1 MSEDNY
7 RPITPEHAMSAPDQ
21 AKLLTGLAALL
32 ATTTLCAAEPPQV
45 SLVNDNPRHSALD
58 HAVDAA
64 ATDYFHNRCHVG
76 LSLVA
81 VTPQGR
87 FFYDYGS
94 TKPHG
99 HTLPTRNSIYEIA
112 SVTKTFTGAL
122 AAKAVADGK
131 MHVDTDF
138 RAYLP
143 GDYANLA
150 WQGKPITLAT
160 LITHRAGMPR
170 DIPDSDAIFT
180 KKDFNTLP
188 YELIALQKG
197 MNHDTLLSSLRE
209 IKLRS
214 EPGTKEAYSNAG
226 YLTIG
231 IGLEKV
237 YGQPFETLMQEKL
250 LRPLGMKSTGFAVN
264 DADRARLLSGFDRQG
279 RSMPYHLRNAGAA
292 WGLYS
297 STEDMSK
304 YVQWQLD
311 IKDPIVQ
318 RMRQPL
324 LGTAQE
330 GEAMP
335 WNLSYSDNQPMLA
348 HGGGSFGMS
357 SQVVLFPA
365 QGQGYALFA
374 NDTCEGTEGAL
385 KAIAVTVHESTASNT
400 AHP

>member
-1 MSEDNY
+1 MSPPN
-7 RPITPEHAMSAPDQ
+7 Q
-21 AKLLTGLAALL
+21 ARLLTGLAALL
-32 ATTTLCAAEPPQV
+32 ASTALCAAEPPQASV
-45 SLVNDNPRHSALD
+45 ATDNPRHSALD
-58 HAVDAA
+58 RAVDAA
-64 ATDYFHNRCHVG
+64 ATDYFRNRCHVG

-94 TKPHG
+94 ISPHG

-122 AAKAVADGK
+122 AAKAVEDGK
-131 MHVDTDF
+131 LRVDADF
-138 RAYLP
+138 RPYLP
-143 GDYANLA
+143 GDYANLT
-150 WQGKPITLAT
+150 WQGQPITLAT
-160 LITHRAGMPR
+160 LITHRSGMPR

-180 KKDFNTLP
+180 KKDLNTLP

-197 MNHDTLLSSLRE
+197 MNHDALLSSLHD

-231 IGLEKV
+231 LGLEKA

-250 LRPLGMKSTGFAVN
+250 LHPLGMNSTGFAVD
-264 DADRARLLSGFDRQG
+264 DANRARLLPGFDRQG

-297 STEDMSK
+297 TTEDMAR

-311 IKDPIVQ
+311 AKDPVVQ

-324 LGTAQE
+324 VGTAQD

-335 WNLSYSDNQPMLA
+335 WNLSDDHQQPMLA

-365 QGQGYALFA
+365 QGEGFALFA
-374 NDTCEGTEGAL
+374 NDTCEGTESAL
-385 KAIAVTVHESTASNT
+385 KAIAVAAHDSIMGNAAS
-400 AHP
+400 P